1 VLSHHDL
8 ALLAAASYSGPQ
20 SLRVGDACAD
30 LVPRGQDLVV
40 VCPGTHP
47 AELADWIRDLDW
59 RPEWFAHLGPCHRGF
74 GSGAMALWARIEP
87 EMRRNGSITYCGH
100 SLGGALA
107 LGLAALHAAVR
118 PGQAFRVVTF
128 GAPRMPLAVNFSM
141 TTRLRR
147 ADEAVEYRRA
157 GDIVP
162 DLPGR
167 LLFRHP
173 TAGRRIGSAVATL
186 DPAVNHAIDRYAAD
200 LAALRL

>member
-8 ALLAAASYSGPQ
+8 ALLAKASYSGPQ
-20 SLRVGDACAD
+20 SITIGDARAD
-30 LVPRGQDLVV
+30 LVPRGGELVV

-59 RPEWFAHLGPCHRGF
+59 WPEWFSAIGVCHRGF
-74 GSGAMALWARIEP
+74 GSGAVALWARIRCELP
-87 EMRRNGSITYCGH
+87 AGGRVIYCGH

-107 LGLAALHAAVR
+107 QGLAALHAAER
-118 PGQAFRVVTF
+118 SQPFRLVTF
-128 GAPRMPLAVNFSM
+128 GAPRVPTACNWAM
-141 TTRLRR
+141 TRLARLGL
-147 ADEAVEYRRA
+147 EAVEYRRA

-173 TAGRRIGSAVATL
+173 TAGRRIGKAVATF
-186 DPAVNHAIDRYAAD
+186 DPAVNHSIDRYAAD
-200 LAALRL
+200 LAALKL

>member
-1 VLSHHDL
+1 MLAHHDL

-20 SLRVGDACAD
+20 SLTIGDVRAC
-30 LVPRGQDLVV
+30 LVPRGPELVV

-47 AELADWIRDLDW
+47 ADLADWIRDLDSW
-59 RPEWFAHLGPCHRGF
+59 PEWFAHLGPCHRGF
-74 GSGAMALWARIEP
+74 GSGAVALWARIRP
-87 EMRRNGSITYCGH
+87 ELPAGGRIVYCGH

-107 LGLAALHAAVR
+107 QGLAAFHAAEGR
-118 PGQAFRVVTF
+118 QPFRLVTF
-128 GAPRMPLAVNFSM
+128 GAPRMPTAGNWAMSRL
-141 TTRLRR
+141 LRR
-147 ADEAVEYRRA
+147 GLEAVEYRRA

-173 TAGRRIGSAVATL
+173 TAGLHIGAAVATL
-186 DPAVNHAIDRYAAD
+186 DPAVNHSIERYADD